1 MIEKWFKVISK
12 DLKAKDGGNFD
23 YAPFVKSKEWLPI
36 IIDLKLCNTGY
47 HVTKYWN
54 MFFDNKDCRV
64 FEVMPK
70 GLVEEE
76 ALVGVV
82 DKAVCSSFKII
93 KEFKPQFDNNRNT
106 GKWNTGDSNAGYSNT
121 GDSNAGKWNTGDWNT
136 GYRNTG
142 GRNTGDRNTGYW
154 NTGYWNTGNRNTGNR
169 NTGDSNTGDW
179 NTGNWNTANYHT
191 GAFNTKKAEI
201 VFLFDKKINKKDYDK
216 ICFPNYFYFEL
227 NTILGYKGSWKKAF
241 DNASVEEVKNT
252 IKLPNF
258 DFLVFNKIT
267 RITKKMI
274 MKKLAGVEQKK

>member
-93 KEFKPQFDNNRNT
+93 KE
-106 GKWNTGDSNAGYSNT
+106 
-121 GDSNAGKWNTGDWNT
+121 
-136 GYRNTG
+136 
-142 GRNTGDRNTGYW
+142 
-154 NTGYWNTGNRNTGNR
+154 
-169 NTGDSNTGDW
+169 
-179 NTGNWNTANYHT
+179 
-191 GAFNTKKAEI
+191 
-201 VFLFDKKINKKDYDK
+201 
-216 ICFPNYFYFEL
+216 L
-227 NTILGYKGSWKKAF
+227 NML
-241 DNASVEEVKNT
+241 N
-252 IKLPNF
+252 L
-258 DFLVFNKIT
+258 
-267 RITKKMI
+267 MI
-274 MKKLAGVEQKK
+274 